1 MPTHTTYCRICEACC
16 GLLADV
22 EHGRLVRLRPD
33 PDHVVSR
40 GYACAKG
47 TRFLGMHESHE
58 RLDVPKLRQGGDW
71 VDTTWEHAL
80 GDAGKKL
87 RRIRELHGPH
97 SVAVY
102 LGNPAAFGYALPLF
116 TQAFVKALG
125 TRNFFTAGSLDC
137 NNKFV
142 VSDRMLGSAMT
153 HPVPDLARARFALLL
168 GTNPA
173 VSQSSFV
180 HAPRIM
186 EQLCAIE
193 ARGGRVVIVD
203 PRRTETLR
211 RVGEHVPIA
220 PNTDAL
226 LLMSLLHVVFAEA
239 LGDRTK
245 ARKHARGMDALGRA
259 AEAFSPEAVS
269 GSTGIAAARIRELA
283 RAFASA
289 DGAFCHV
296 STGVNQ
302 GTFGNIAYAAKIAL
316 ELLTGNLD
324 REGGALLPRGAFDTA
339 SLARRLGFDRE
350 PSWVSRIGGFSP
362 VLSAL
367 PTGILADEILTPG
380 PERIRALIVIA
391 GNPRLSAPD
400 GPRLARALGQL
411 ELAVCLDLF
420 MNDTA
425 VSATHLLPCTDFL
438 ERDDLPLPFLQL
450 QPEPY
455 LQWTEAIVRPR
466 AERRPEW
473 RILTELARAAGL
485 HLGGNRLVDGL
496 IRGAL
501 ALGGPKRLI
510 EPLLV
515 PLLGARPLAKLREH
529 PHGLRVERE
538 KPGDFLARRIGTA
551 SGKVELFPDAVYA
564 RLPELRAT
572 LTPRPADGR
581 LRLITKRE
589 RLGHNSWMH
598 ANPRLSGHEQRAHL
612 SPADAT
618 RLGIASG
625 DWIRLQTASG
635 SIELRAEVNA
645 DVAPGALA
653 VPHGFGHD
661 AASGW
666 SSATARGGQNVNE
679 LAAAGPGAVDPL
691 SGMTELV
698 GLAVEVTRIAAADV
712 RAAE

>member
-153 HPVPDLARARFALLL
+153 HPVPDLARARFAL
-168 GTNPA
+168 
-173 VSQSSFV
+173 
-180 HAPRIM
+180 
-186 EQLCAIE
+186 
-193 ARGGRVVIVD
+193 
-203 PRRTETLR
+203 
-211 RVGEHVPIA
+211 
-220 PNTDAL
+220 
-226 LLMSLLHVVFAEA
+226 
-239 LGDRTK
+239 
-245 ARKHARGMDALGRA
+245 
-259 AEAFSPEAVS
+259 
-269 GSTGIAAARIRELA
+269 
-283 RAFASA
+283 
-289 DGAFCHV
+289 
-296 STGVNQ
+296 
-302 GTFGNIAYAAKIAL
+302 
-316 ELLTGNLD
+316 
-324 REGGALLPRGAFDTA
+324 
-339 SLARRLGFDRE
+339 
-350 PSWVSRIGGFSP
+350 
-362 VLSAL
+362 
-367 PTGILADEILTPG
+367 
-380 PERIRALIVIA
+380 
-391 GNPRLSAPD
+391 
-400 GPRLARALGQL
+400 
-411 ELAVCLDLF
+411 
-420 MNDTA
+420 
-425 VSATHLLPCTDFL
+425 
-438 ERDDLPLPFLQL
+438 
-450 QPEPY
+450 
-455 LQWTEAIVRPR
+455 
-466 AERRPEW
+466 
-473 RILTELARAAGL
+473 
-485 HLGGNRLVDGL
+485 
-496 IRGAL
+496 
-501 ALGGPKRLI
+501 
-510 EPLLV
+510 
-515 PLLGARPLAKLREH
+515 
-529 PHGLRVERE
+529 
-538 KPGDFLARRIGTA
+538 
-551 SGKVELFPDAVYA
+551 YA

-625 DWIRLQTASG
+625 DWIRLQTPSG